1 MMEGMERDFRGG
13 ERDTGREEKKNVRAR
28 RRRSSWSLEERVGGM
43 EFTMPRR
50 REASSTA
57 LKRVAQIIWDY
68 WGAGGWFMFRTGV

>member
-1 MMEGMERDFRGG
+1 MMEGIERDFWGG

-57 LKRVAQIIWDY
+57 LKRVAQIAWDY
-68 WGAGGWFMFRTGV
+68 